1 MEAPCNES
9 GNSSGEGYAHIDL
22 MMAGDVRRLRRM
34 LLECNSSDKLCVV
47 REYQTEVIII
57 PVLLVGVFVILLG
70 VILWLRYRSW
80 RSKQQQLPRHQA
92 VAPLSA
98 KDKNQQEPSESGNTY
113 IQLSET
119 TVESLLR
126 SAALTLKELEI
137 PRDRL
142 TPGSLE
148 LIHNGSFGGIYR
160 AELGTENPGKTKTV
174 ILKSL
179 QDPAGPREVKD
190 FLGRIKFHQSLGR
203 HDNMVE
209 LIGCCIDQLP
219 LYIILEDVSYG
230 DLLNFLWTCRRDVM
244 TMDGIPYDLTER
256 QVYKVGQQ
264 VAAALDF
271 LQQKKLFHGDVAARN
286 VLIKYDFTAKV
297 CGLGLAYETQI
308 YSTSCVM
315 QIVPLKWQAPER
327 LLKKPPSI
335 KADIWSFG
343 ILLYEMITL
352 GAPPFPEVPPS
363 DILQHLQRWKVM
375 KRPSTC
381 QPTMYGIMKSCWQ
394 WNATDRPSPTQL
406 IQRLQTAAKSSND
419 QVVLQVPELVVPELY
434 AAVAGVDLASLT
446 RDYSVL

>member
-1 MEAPCNES
+1 MFQDC
-9 GNSSGEGYAHIDL
+9 GNSSGEGHAHTELI
-22 MMAGDVRRLRRM
+22 MAGDIRRLRRM

-57 PVLLVGVFVILLG
+57 PVFLVGVFVILLG

-80 RSKQQQLPRHQA
+80 RSKQQQLPRRQA
-92 VAPLSA
+92 VAPLPA
-98 KDKNQQEPSESGNTY
+98 KDKNQKEHSESENTY

-137 PRDRL
+137 PQDRL
-142 TPGSLE
+142 IPGSLE

-160 AELGTENPGKTKTV
+160 AELETGNPGKTKTV
-174 ILKSL
+174 ILKAL
-179 QDPAGPREVKD
+179 QDTAGPSEVKD
-190 FLGRIKFHQSLGR
+190 FLGRIKFHQSLGH

-209 LIGCCIDQLP
+209 LIGCCVVQLP
-219 LYIILEDVSYG
+219 LYMILEDVSHG
-230 DLLNFLWTCRRDVM
+230 VLLNFLWTCRRDVM

-264 VAAALDF
+264 VAAALEF

-286 VLIKYDFTAKV
+286 VLIQSDFTAKL
-297 CGLGLAYETQI
+297 CGLGLAYETHT
-308 YSTSCVM
+308 YGTSCVT

-327 LLKKPPSI
+327 LLMKPPSI
-335 KADIWSFG
+335 KSDIWSFG

-381 QPTMYGIMKSCWQ
+381 QPAMYGIMKSCWR
-394 WNATDRPSPTQL
+394 WSATNRPSPAEL
-406 IQRLQTAAKSSND
+406 IKRLQTAAKSSND

-434 AAVAGVDLASLT
+434 ADVAGVDLGSLT
-446 RDYSVL
+446 RDYTVL